1 MIATSGP
8 TVTEPRRERRIGR
21 SIVAVLAGF
30 LAIVVLDSGI
40 DAVVHATGIFPPFG
54 QPMADSLFLLALAYR
69 TVDAIIG
76 TYLVGRLAPHRPRR
90 HAMTL
95 GLIGVVLSSLGV
107 VATVYGGPEFGP
119 IWYPLALVAI
129 SLPCAWIG
137 GTLAQRTRGRRT
149 D

>member
-1 MIATSGP
+1 MIAMSVP
-8 TVTEPRRERRIGR
+8 PVTEPRRERRIGR
-21 SIVAVLAGF
+21 GIVAVLAGF
-30 LAIVVLDSGI
+30 LAIVVLDNGL
-40 DAVVHATGIFPPFG
+40 DFVVHATGIFPPFG

-76 TYLVGRLAPHRPRR
+76 TYLVGRLAPHHPRR
-90 HAMTL
+90 HSLAL
-95 GLIGVVLSSLGV
+95 GSLGVVLSSLGV
-107 VATVYGGPEFGP
+107 VATVYGGPELGP

-137 GTLAQRTRGRRT
+137 GTLAQWSRGQRT

>member
-1 MIATSGP
+1 
-8 TVTEPRRERRIGR
+8 
-21 SIVAVLAGF
+21 
-30 LAIVVLDSGI
+30 
-40 DAVVHATGIFPPFG
+40 
-54 QPMADSLFLLALAYR
+54 MADSLFLLALAYR

-107 VATVYGGPEFGP
+107 VATIYGGPELGP

-137 GTLAQRTRGRRT
+137 GTLAQRSRGQRT